1 MPDRHVTLTAR
12 YRYNPSN
19 PNEPSGSG
27 QEGVQEHS
35 QGDINADGM
44 VDVSDAVLLLNY
56 YLVGNPTPEII
67 TLCDMNADGTV
78 DVTDAVQ
85 VLNKFMIE

>member
-1 MPDRHVTLTAR
+1 
-12 YRYNPSN
+12 
-19 PNEPSGSG
+19 
-27 QEGVQEHS
+27 
-35 QGDINADGM
+35 M

-85 VLNKFMIE
+85 VLNKYMEEE